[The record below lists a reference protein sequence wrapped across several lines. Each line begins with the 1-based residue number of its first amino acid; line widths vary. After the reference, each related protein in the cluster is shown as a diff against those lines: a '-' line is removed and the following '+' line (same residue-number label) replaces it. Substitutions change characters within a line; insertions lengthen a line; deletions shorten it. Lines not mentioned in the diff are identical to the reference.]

1 MGVPVGSD
9 VMSSYALSKD
19 LMQGIFGKLLSE
31 SRRSELIEIAAVA
44 LLRLEQIDNN
54 IPMSLE

>member
-1 MGVPVGSD
+1 
-9 VMSSYALSKD
+9 MSSYALSKD